1 MKLFHSWKR
10 WQLIALV
17 CVVLTAVLTLVFV
30 LQGGG
35 GDTQPTGGTEGLQLA
50 TETLGDVTEPPETAA
65 PTERPTA
72 APTEA
77 TEAPTEAPTEA
88 TTTSAPYQ
96 PSAVPSQ
103 PATEAPTEPPA
114 TEPAAPSCTVSI
126 SCTTVLDNWDKLSES
141 KRSIVPS
148 NGIILGT
155 VTVEL
160 QEGDTVFSVLQR
172 VVSDYNIQY

>member
-65 PTERPTA
+65 PTEKPPA

-77 TEAPTEAPTEA
+77 TEAPTEASTEA
-88 TTTSAPYQ
+88 TKATEAPTTAT
-96 PSAVPSQ
+96 Q

-114 TEPAAPSCTVSI
+114 TRSTWHACSPTASRSSCRRRRRPS
-126 SCTTVLDNWDKLSES
+126 
-141 KRSIVPS
+141 RSRARP
-148 NGIILGT
+148 
-155 VTVEL
+155 
-160 QEGDTVFSVLQR
+160 
-172 VVSDYNIQY
+172 